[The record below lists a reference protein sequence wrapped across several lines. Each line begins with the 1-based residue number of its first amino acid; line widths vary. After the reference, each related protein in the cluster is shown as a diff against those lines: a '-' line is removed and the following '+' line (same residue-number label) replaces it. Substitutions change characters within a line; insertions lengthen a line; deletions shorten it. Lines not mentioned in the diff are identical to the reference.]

1 MTEQSSILRPQ
12 LHDLAPYNA
21 GLTLDE
27 VARRAGTTRVAKL
40 ASNEN
45 PHGCSDPVRAAMAE
59 AISRPHLY
67 PDPGGRAL
75 AQAVAETT
83 GAPADRVLLG
93 DGSEDLLNVLAR
105 AVLREG
111 DEVVTLYPSFPLHE
125 DYARM
130 MGASVT
136 RIDLADGRIDVEA
149 LCAAAARPVRLT
161 VIANP
166 MNPTGLWLEPA
177 HLRALLDA
185 QHEDSVL
192 CLDEAYT
199 EYARGDDYQSAIELL
214 SEHRKP
220 LLILRTFSKA
230 HGLAGLRIGYGV
242 ANDAELKR
250 GMDLVR
256 TPFNANAVGQAA
268 ATASLHAPESVDR
281 AVVETLRERDRMGHA
296 LTSMGLR
303 VLPSKGN
310 FLFVDTGRPSTD
322 VAAALLDRAV
332 IVKPWKQLGYETW
345 LRISVGLD
353 WENTL
358 ALDALADILGR

>member
-1 MTEQSSILRPQ
+1 MTHSREVFTVDEKSQWPDAFLGQYANDDVRFTNVTVRIGFES
-12 LHDLAPYNA
+12 LAASVVHLYA
-21 GLTLDE
+21 YAAVFIFGHADK
-27 VARRAGTTRVAKL
+27 AK
-40 ASNEN
+40 
-45 PHGCSDPVRAAMAE
+45 AMA
-59 AISRPHLY
+59 
-67 PDPGGRAL
+67 GR
-75 AQAVAETT
+75 
-83 GAPADRVLLG
+83 
-93 DGSEDLLNVLAR
+93 
-105 AVLREG
+105 LR
-111 DEVVTLYPSFPLHE
+111 D
-125 DYARM
+125 
-130 MGASVT
+130 
-136 RIDLADGRIDVEA
+136 
-149 LCAAAARPVRLT
+149 

-199 EYARGDDYQSAIELL
+199 EYARGDDYQSAMELL
-214 SEHRKP
+214 AEHRKP

-332 IVKPWKQLGYETW
+332 IVKPWKQDGFETF
-345 LRISVGLD
+345 LRVSVGLG
-353 WENTL
+353 WENDQFL
-358 ALDALADILGR
+358 EAMARIV